1 LFFVP
6 RSEAGNQLNSERR
19 EVVAVYAAAAAALLI
34 WAGTPVANKLAVV
47 TIDSATT
54 GMMRSVLAGPIALVV
69 ALALRLPFPREPAH
83 LVLLLLS
90 GITSFA
96 IWPTLLSIGIQLTS
110 ANHAALI
117 IAIIPV
123 FTGLFVAAYDR
134 QWPPVAWWAGISI
147 AGMGTAFLVFHRT
160 GYLPGPEAAAE
171 TGTDGASVTGDLII
185 VAGTI
190 VCAVGYVTGAK
201 LSPLI
206 GNRATTFWG
215 LTVAAAAMVP
225 VVLIN
230 ADSTNWSGVTTTSW
244 MSLAYLAY
252 MGSFMG
258 YLLWFLALGRGG
270 ITRMSAWQLGQPA
283 VTFVLA
289 AAVLG
294 ETVTL
299 PLVISGLVILGGT
312 ALAQRPA

>member
-1 LFFVP
+1 M
-6 RSEAGNQLNSERR
+6 
-19 EVVAVYAAAAAALLI
+19 YAAAAAALLI

-54 GMMRSVLAGPIALVV
+54 GMMRAVLAGPIALIV
-69 ALALRLPFPREPAH
+69 ALALRLRFPTERLH
-83 LVLLLLS
+83 LVLLLVS

-123 FTGLFVAAYDR
+123 FTGLFAAAYDR
-134 QWPPVAWWAGISI
+134 KWPHAAWWAGVTI
-147 AGMGTAFLVFHRT
+147 AGLGTAFLVFHRS
-160 GYLPGPEAAAE
+160 GYIPGTERASGAGA
-171 TGTDGASVTGDLII
+171 DGASVIGDLII
-185 VAGTI
+185 LAGTM

-215 LTVAAAAMVP
+215 LAVAAVAMVP
-225 VVLIN
+225 LVLIN
-230 ADSTNWSGVTTTSW
+230 ADRTNWAAVTSTSW
-244 MSLAYLAY
+244 ISLAYLAF

-283 VTFVLA
+283 VTFALA
-289 AAVLG
+289 AAMLG
-294 ETVTL
+294 EAVTI
-299 PLVISGLVILGGT
+299 PLIVSGLVILGGT
-312 ALAQRPA
+312 ALAQRPG

>member
-1 LFFVP
+1 M
-6 RSEAGNQLNSERR
+6 
-19 EVVAVYAAAAAALLI
+19 YAAAAAALLI

-54 GMMRSVLAGPIALVV
+54 GMMRSVLAGPIALIV
-69 ALALRLPFPREPAH
+69 ALALRLPFPNQRAH
-83 LVLLLLS
+83 LILLLVS

-123 FTGLFVAAYDR
+123 FTGLFAAAYDR
-134 QWPPVAWWAGISI
+134 KWPHIAWWAGITI
-147 AGMGTAFLVFHRT
+147 AGLGTAFLVFHRT
-160 GYLPGPEAAAE
+160 GYLPGTVAA
-171 TGTDGASVTGDLII
+171 TGTGADGASVTGDLII

-215 LTVAAAAMVP
+215 LTVAAIAMAP
-225 VVLIN
+225 VVLIH
-230 ADSTNWSGVTTTSW
+230 ADRTNWGAVTTTSW
-244 MSLAYLAY
+244 MSLAYLAF

-289 AAVLG
+289 AAILG
-294 ETVTL
+294 EAVTL
-299 PLVISGLVILGGT
+299 PLIISGLVILGGT